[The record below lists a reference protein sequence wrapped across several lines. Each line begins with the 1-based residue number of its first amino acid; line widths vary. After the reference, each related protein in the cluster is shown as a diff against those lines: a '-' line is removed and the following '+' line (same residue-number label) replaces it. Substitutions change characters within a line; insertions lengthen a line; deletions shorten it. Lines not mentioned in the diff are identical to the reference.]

1 MCFEAFQGLG
11 PVQIDSARQIV
22 YTGCGIILRDALGV
36 DFEAKTEFFQAR
48 MHEFIEHQHD
58 SEDIR
63 QQSAHMLHLWTSGF
77 LLEDLRQTNK
87 TH

>member
-1 MCFEAFQGLG
+1 MLIRENSQQCTHGHTHKE
-11 PVQIDSARQIV
+11 
-22 YTGCGIILRDALGV
+22 DAEGGV

-63 QQSAHMLHLWTSGF
+63 QQSAHMLH
-77 LLEDLRQTNK
+77 EM
-87 TH
+87 